1 MRRIVVAVVSTVSG
15 LIMLFAYHTS
25 RLGPGGSTTAL
36 AGTSGG
42 LTDPTTSAPDPTPT
56 PTATAGQRQRN
67 GSTTAASPAGVSGT
81 FTGDV
86 ANTQW
91 GPVQVQLTVVG
102 GKITKSE
109 AVQHP
114 QGTFRDEQINSYA
127 LPILSQEVV
136 DRQSGNIDAISGAT
150 ITSEGYYQSLQSAL
164 DRANL

>member
-25 RLGPGGSTTAL
+25 TMGPGGSTTAL
-36 AGTSGG
+36 GGTSGG
-42 LTDPTTSAPDPTPT
+42 LTDPTTSTPDPT
-56 PTATAGQRQRN
+56 PTATAGHRPRHTP
-67 GSTTAASPAGVSGT
+67 STTASPAGASGT

-86 ANTQW
+86 ADTQW
-91 GPVQVQLTVVG
+91 GPVQVRLTVVS

-109 AVQHP
+109 AVQYP

-164 DRANL
+164 DRASL